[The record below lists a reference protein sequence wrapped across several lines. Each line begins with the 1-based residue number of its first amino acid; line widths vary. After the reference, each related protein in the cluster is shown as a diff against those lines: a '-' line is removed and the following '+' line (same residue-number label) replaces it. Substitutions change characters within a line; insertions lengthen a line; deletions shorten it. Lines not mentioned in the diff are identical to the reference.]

1 MVDLIHNIAYACNL
15 HYSISLTNVRD
26 FSCIVYAYNYKNQIS
41 EVTQLNSYAKWCYIR
56 TKPWL
61 VSTKAPDPADAKF
74 APYVNWSLPGCRYGG
89 INGNSAYSAVTAK

>member
-41 EVTQLNSYAKWCYIR
+41 EVTQLNSYAK
-56 TKPWL
+56 
-61 VSTKAPDPADAKF
+61 
-74 APYVNWSLPGCRYGG
+74 
-89 INGNSAYSAVTAK
+89 